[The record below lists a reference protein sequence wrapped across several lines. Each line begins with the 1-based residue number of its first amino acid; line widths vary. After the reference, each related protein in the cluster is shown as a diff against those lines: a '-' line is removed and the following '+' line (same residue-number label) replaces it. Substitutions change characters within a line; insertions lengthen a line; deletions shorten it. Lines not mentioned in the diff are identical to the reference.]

1 MFYLNFQKI
10 FRFSVNYCYLLWRY
24 SVAEA
29 RSPLESAP
37 DLDPVIEQKLIN
49 EFSLPRFD
57 LISIKNQQQQQQRHA
72 AINRINIFVYLQ
84 NGWKV

>member
-24 SVAEA
+24 SVAAA

-37 DLDPVIEQKLIN
+37 DLDPVIEQKLIHK
-49 EFSLPRFD
+49 FSLLRFD
-57 LISIKNQQQQQQRHA
+57 LIPIKNQQQQRHA
-72 AINRINIFVYLQ
+72 AINRVNIFVYLQ